1 MVEAMSIPAEVLKLQ
16 LHSCLAVPEQVDHAR
31 SIALGT
37 EAQKRRFYREL
48 DDMCDG
54 TGRPETFDSWYK
66 AHYNDGPIPVHT
78 RYLDSRS
85 YKGFRR
91 KSGGSGSQ
99 IYQVV
104 S

>member
-1 MVEAMSIPAEVLKLQ
+1 MERVIRKMLI
-16 LHSCLAVPEQVDHAR
+16 
-31 SIALGT
+31 LGT
-37 EAQKRRFYREL
+37 I
-48 DDMCDG
+48 
-54 TGRPETFDSWYK
+54 YK